1 MKTYFK
7 FFITLIIVLSMF
19 SCSFVYA
26 IDMFLSDFVQNSET
40 TNLENTLSNVEKE
53 ESSQEVF
60 NSELGEDTTTT
71 GAVTN
76 PAPTVTHTSSSSSN
90 STLSISD
97 IIDII
102 LIAVCVV
109 LIFLGIAILIR
120 CK

>member
-7 FFITLIIVLSMF
+7 FFITLIIILSIF

-26 IDMFLSDFVQNSET
+26 IDMFLSNFVQNSDT
-40 TNLENTLSNVEKE
+40 TQIENILSNEEKETLSQGTF
-53 ESSQEVF
+53 S
-60 NSELGEDTTTT
+60 SELPESTTTT
-71 GAVTN
+71 GEVITN
-76 PAPTVTHTSSSSSN
+76 PAPTVTRTSSSSN
-90 STLSISD
+90 TTLSISD